1 MPAQSPTLSPT
12 LSAITAGFL
21 GSSSGIPASTFPTK
35 SAPTSAPFV
44 NIPPPSLAKIEI
56 REAPKPRAT
65 KALIISLLST
75 FKLIKII

>member
-12 LSAITAGFL
+12 LSAMTAGFL

-44 NIPPPSLAKIEI
+44 KIPPPNLAKIEI
-56 REAPKPRAT
+56 NDAPNPKAT

-75 FKLIKII
+75 FRFIKII